1 MSELTQYF
9 AQNQFCVLVE
19 YLTSIKG
26 RFPVKTEFAG
36 FPACMTLADRV
47 HTDEDIAPLRA
58 LASYPAQPEKVLHFS
73 GKGRDIKDFE
83 RFLDQAELAGQYNLL
98 LVTGDKLK
106 QHQYGDAVNPRSR
119 YLESVNAVM
128 AAKQRHGFA
137 VGVALNPFKYT
148 EAEKDAQ
155 YFKLEKKIKAG
166 ADFIITQLGF
176 DLSALK
182 QAKAFLAEHQYPQK
196 ILACVMP
203 LTLPRAQFML
213 KQQVAGIVITA
224 HMLAILT
231 QEHSNNK
238 HNQRDNSYR
247 RCALQILMCK
257 HLGFAGVH
265 LSACHKPE
273 EQAKL
278 AQYIEQYQSMDL
290 GACEALWNE
299 LWQLKSETAFYPEII
314 DAATNASQYQV
325 IKHQHLQLM
334 HKLLFNAKLARGVGA
349 FVFRAPI
356 WSQSFTN
363 KLLLKL
369 EYISK
374 HAIVGCET
382 CGQCRLA
389 ETLYVCPETCP
400 KGLANGPCGGT
411 TLDRCEFGDRE
422 CIHSVKARLAKAVKQ
437 TDILQTVLIPTV
449 PIEIRGSS
457 SWKNWYLATQTD

>member
-1 MSELTQYF
+1 MSQLADYF
-9 AQNQFCVLVE
+9 VQNQFCVLVE

-26 RFPVKTEFAG
+26 QFPVKTEFAG

-47 HTDEDIAPLRA
+47 HTDEDIAPLQA
-58 LASYPAQPEKVLHFS
+58 LSAYPTQPEKVLHFS

-83 RFLDQAELAGQYNLL
+83 QFLNQAEHAGQRNLL
-98 LVTGDKLK
+98 LLTGDKLK
-106 QHQYGDAVNPRSR
+106 QHHEGDAVHPRSR

-128 AAKQRHGFA
+128 AAKQRSGFV
-137 VGVALNPFKYT
+137 VGVALNPFKYRD
-148 EAEKDAQ
+148 AEKDAQ
-155 YFKLEKKIKAG
+155 YFKLQKKIKAG
-166 ADFIITQLGF
+166 ADFVITQLGF

-182 QAKAFLAEHQYPQK
+182 QAKAFLTQHQYPQK

-203 LTLPRAQFML
+203 LTLPRAKFML
-213 KQQVAGIVITA
+213 KHQVAGIVITA
-224 HMLAILT
+224 HMLAILA
-231 QEHSNNK
+231 QEQQK
-238 HNQRDNSYR
+238 NQSDHAYK
-247 RCALQILMCK
+247 RCALQLLICK

-278 AQYIEQYQSMDL
+278 AHYIEQYQSMDL
-290 GACEALWNE
+290 AACEALWRE
-299 LWQLKSETAFYPEII
+299 LWQLKSGSEFYPELRHEP
-314 DAATNASQYQV
+314 TLASTYQV
-325 IKHQHLQLM
+325 IKYQNLHLM
-334 HKLLFNAKLARGVGA
+334 HRLLFNAKLARGVGA

-356 WSQSFTN
+356 WTQSFSN

-374 HAIVGCET
+374 HALVGCET

-389 ETLYVCPETCP
+389 ETLYICPETCP

-411 TLDRCEFGDRE
+411 RLDRCEFGDRE

-437 TDILQTVLIPTV
+437 TEILQTALIPSV

-457 SWKNWYLATQTD
+457 SWKNWYLATQ